1 MNREARTAGSAGAT
15 APRDTGRDRLLAML
29 HTAMGPVLGALLL
42 DEEVEELAVNEDGRL
57 WEVRHGMRVATGHV
71 VAPCDA
77 ERLIRIVADAVNVH
91 NLGSANPSFPA
102 ELPGTGYRFQAVV
115 PPQVRAPVF
124 VIRKKPVRIYTLD
137 AYVAQGAMTPGQ
149 KRSIEAAVLAKD
161 NLLIVGGTGSGKT
174 TLANAILDVIAK
186 TGDRILTVEDTLELV
201 CHAEDKIMMRTV
213 PGVRTLRDC
222 IRDMLRLSPTRIVV
236 GEVRGPEVIDLIGGW
251 NTGHPG
257 GIATIHANSALESL
271 ERIEDL
277 YKQGNAIASR
287 RTIARAINVIV
298 FIGAEI
304 EDTGHGRRARR
315 RVQSVL
321 RLHGVDPDDHFVTS
335 SIG

>member
-1 MNREARTAGSAGAT
+1 MSSSAVGGAAMRSNT
-15 APRDTGRDRLLAML
+15 PRDTGHDRLLTML

-57 WEVRHGMRVATGHV
+57 WEVRHGMRMATGHRV
-71 VAPCDA
+71 TSQDA

-91 NLGSANPSFPA
+91 NLGPANPSFPA

-115 PPQVRAPVF
+115 PPQVRAPIF
-124 VIRKKPVRIYTLD
+124 VIRKKPVRIFTLD
-137 AYVAQGAMTPGQ
+137 AYVAQGAMTAAQ
-149 KRSIEAAVLAKD
+149 KQCIEAAVLAKD

-174 TLANAILDVIAK
+174 TLANAILDVIAQ
-186 TGDRILTVEDTLELV
+186 TGERVLTVEDTLELV
-201 CHAEDKIMMRTV
+201 CHADDKIMMRTV
-213 PGVRTLRDC
+213 PGVRSIRDC

-236 GEVRGPEVIDLIGGW
+236 GEVRGPEVIDMIAGW

-257 GIATIHANSALESL
+257 GLATIHANSALESL

-298 FIGAEI
+298 FIGSVVE
-304 EDTGHGRRARR
+304 ESQQGRRAYR

-321 RLHGVDPDDHFVTS
+321 RIDGVDQHDDYLARP
-335 SIG
+335 IA